1 MSRNSREN
9 REKKKQQKQNKR
21 KRQKDNL
28 KKLQRGETVTITMR
42 AKMPKPNEYKSI
54 FDPKVIEDKIKIL
67 NNLDLRVVNDSEIIS
82 AVSEVISFQPQPGIR
97 ITSMCVGT
105 RNIKGNYLYRVRAC
119 NGNCV
124 ASMAK
129 HGDAWNPPPHVI
141 TRKGR
146 LNSENESL
154 LYVAE
159 NIETAIKEVKV
170 KEEECFWLTVYNIE
184 NEISTVNIG
193 DRTFFEQ
200 DDYYPIHVKIAD
212 FLRNEFTRDV
222 KPGKEYEYRIS
233 NLISKFFYPIR
244 ELDGWSYPSVAY
256 FGQYSL
262 CLDPIKAKE
271 KLSVAFVMHCA
282 MQNNEVTCDEV
293 AFLNEEG
300 NFEHVTVDEALT
312 RDERLREYF
321 KA

>member
-1 MSRNSREN
+1 
-9 REKKKQQKQNKR
+9 
-21 KRQKDNL
+21 
-28 KKLQRGETVTITMR
+28 
-42 AKMPKPNEYKSI
+42 MPKPNEYKSI

-193 DRTFFEQ
+193 DRTFLNRM
-200 DDYYPIHVKIAD
+200 II
-212 FLRNEFTRDV
+212 
-222 KPGKEYEYRIS
+222 
-233 NLISKFFYPIR
+233 IR
-244 ELDGWSYPSVAY
+244 
-256 FGQYSL
+256 F
-262 CLDPIKAKE
+262 
-271 KLSVAFVMHCA
+271 M
-282 MQNNEVTCDEV
+282 
-293 AFLNEEG
+293 
-300 NFEHVTVDEALT
+300 
-312 RDERLREYF
+312 
-321 KA
+321 